1 MTDKEVRKLKR
12 ADLIEILFYL
22 QKELETVQQENEKL
36 RKQLENIE
44 ISAKISD
51 EDLQRIA
58 SAVKAAMRTEANDT
72 LEGESKK
79 HRKNGRGGAK

>member
-51 EDLQRIA
+51 EDVQRIA
-58 SAVKAAMRTEANDT
+58 KAVKAAMRTESNDT